1 MNDRDKAVHDK
12 NAADSPANIYLFKVN
27 NNKARKR
34 CKICSKSTIQ
44 TAERRHW
51 QNKTKSIAVKYVK
64 KYESLEETSLIWGY
78 GLCSTLGDMSH
89 FSYTNNIRIPK
100 IRIRRAK

>member
-12 NAADSPANIYLFKVN
+12 NAADSPADIYLFKVN

-44 TAERRHW
+44 TAERRH
-51 QNKTKSIAVKYVK
+51 
-64 KYESLEETSLIWGY
+64 
-78 GLCSTLGDMSH
+78 
-89 FSYTNNIRIPK
+89 
-100 IRIRRAK
+100 